1 MTRDML
7 NMLTFKLC
15 KDKNIFLIMNGNIK
29 GKRTQIRYN
38 PYIQGTLNQMEKL
51 VYNLT
56 ERRLNY
62 CTTCT
67 NKSII
72 RS

>member
-1 MTRDML
+1 
-7 NMLTFKLC
+7 
-15 KDKNIFLIMNGNIK
+15 MNGNIK
-29 GKRTQIRYN
+29 GKRTQIRCN
-38 PYIQGTLNQMEKL
+38 PCIQGTFNQMEKL

-56 ERRLNY
+56 EKRLNY